1 MTILYAKVIETKFI
15 TSPSGQ
21 IKPRVLVKT
30 SDGEKREVSF
40 YNFNNV
46 YNNNIVPGTELEFE
60 DNFLFSSL
68 RKVTPRIDATND
80 ELVYLLDLVQKCP
93 TCGAVAKRYK
103 LNYWC
108 ENIDC
113 PASKPHRAH
122 LLLKYSPI
130 LTIYN
135 KKQIVTKLKDHQ
147 FDLSDLLDPDN
158 INKYFDELCDR
169 RIKFRV
175 NEIPLMKVFY
185 IDALLKWDIDNML
198 CCFDARIS
206 KPTAHVLSQQGRVS
220 LEVVSKYKVKDMCDL
235 GIKKLDASKIFT
247 MMELDYNKK
256 LMDKI
261 LNIERKI
268 KHS

>member
-1 MTILYAKVIETKFI
+1 MTILYAKVIETKFV

-46 YNNNIVPGTELEFE
+46 YNNNILPGTELEFE

-68 RKVTPRIDATND
+68 RKVTPRIGATTD
-80 ELVYLLDLVQKCP
+80 ELVCLLDLVQKCP

-108 ENIDC
+108 ENEYC
-113 PASKPHRAH
+113 PASKPHRAQ

-135 KKQIVTKLKDHQ
+135 KKRIIEKIKDPQ
-147 FDLSDLLDPDN
+147 FNLSDLLDPDN
-158 INKYFDELCDR
+158 IDKYFDELCDR

-206 KPTAHVLSQQGRVS
+206 KATAHVLSQQGRVS
-220 LEVVSKYKVKDMCDL
+220 LEVVSKYRVKDMYDL
-235 GIKKLDASKIFT
+235 GIKKLEASKITT
-247 MMELDYNKK
+247 MLQLEYNKK

-261 LNIERKI
+261 LDIERKL
-268 KHS
+268 KNR